1 MSWWFAAIV
10 VAEPSRDFP
19 YVPLDARGWRLSM
32 GLRPLDTADWL
43 EFDEHF
49 KEERALKTR
58 LLDDDYDVVVA
69 TNPEGDEASRELLE
83 EIRENL
89 RAHHPGVDTMVDGGE
104 HPIVAA
110 SRLVQEDLCVLVR
123 DDAWRLRAACVCFPS
138 RWDLAS
144 KIGTTLDDIHGPVP
158 GYDAGLS
165 RSTNAFF
172 ERLKPDRA
180 FWRLNWTLLDS
191 PTLFQPANTGRVPE
205 AGVEDWY
212 FRVERQTLRAL
223 PRTKAVVFT
232 IRTYVTS
239 ATQLCQRDAN
249 FADTLIHAIESAP
262 APVQEYKGWTG
273 VAERLR
279 DALERP
285 S

>member
-1 MSWWFAAIV
+1 
-10 VAEPSRDFP
+10 
-19 YVPLDARGWRLSM
+19 M
-32 GLRPLDTADWL
+32 GLRPLESAAWL
-43 EFDEHF
+43 EIDEHF
-49 KEERALKTR
+49 HEERELKTR
-58 LLDDDYDVVVA
+58 LLEESYDVVVA
-69 TNPEGDEASRELLE
+69 TNREGDDASRELLD

-89 RAHHPGVDTMVDGGE
+89 RVHHPGTDTAVDESE

-123 DDAWRLRAACVCFPS
+123 DDSWRLRAACVCFPS

-144 KIGTTLDDIHGPVP
+144 KIGTNLDDIHGPVP
-158 GYDAGLS
+158 GYDVELS
-165 RSTNAFF
+165 RPTNAFF

-191 PTLFQPANTGRVPE
+191 SRLFQPASARRAPE
-205 AGVEDWY
+205 GGLEEWY
-212 FRVERQTLRAL
+212 FRVERQTLRSL

-239 ATQLCQRDAN
+239 AATLCQRDEA
-249 FADTLIHAIESAP
+249 FAETLIRAIETAP
-262 APVQEYKGWTG
+262 SSVQEYKGWTG

-279 DALERP
+279 DALAQP

>member
-1 MSWWFAAIV
+1 MTT
-10 VAEPSRDFP
+10 EDFP
-19 YVPLDARGWRLSM
+19 YVPVDARGWRLSM
-32 GLRPLDTADWL
+32 GLRPLESAAWL
-43 EFDEHF
+43 EIDEHF
-49 KEERALKTR
+49 QEELALKAT
-58 LLDDDYDVVVA
+58 LLEEDYDVVVA
-69 TNPEGDEASRELLE
+69 TNPEGDDASQELLD

-89 RAHHPGVDTMVDGGE
+89 RAHHPGVGTAVNESE
-104 HPIVAA
+104 HPLVAA

-158 GYDAGLS
+158 GYEVGLS
-165 RSTNAFF
+165 RPTNAFF

-191 PTLFQPANTGRVPE
+191 PRLFQPASARRAPE
-205 AGVEDWY
+205 GALEEWY
-212 FRVERQTLRAL
+212 FRVERQTLRSL
-223 PRTKAVVFT
+223 PRTNAVVFT

-239 ATQLCQRDAN
+239 AATLCQRDEM
-249 FADTLIHAIESAP
+249 FAETLIQAIETAP
-262 APVQEYKGWTG
+262 ASVQEYKGWTG

-279 DALERP
+279 DAWAQ
-285 S
+285 SS